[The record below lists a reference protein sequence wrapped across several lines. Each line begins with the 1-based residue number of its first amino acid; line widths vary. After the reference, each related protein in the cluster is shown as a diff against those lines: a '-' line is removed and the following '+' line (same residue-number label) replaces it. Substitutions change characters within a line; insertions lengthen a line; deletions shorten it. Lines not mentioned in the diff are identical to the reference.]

1 MSFYDTLPEEYWNL
15 RKRPF
20 TRRKEIKRLTE
31 EERYQIAVEYPYF
44 NQNKD
49 IKAVHH
55 LAYLYQVDRLTI
67 KKVLFQ
73 FVNKTKV

>member
-1 MSFYDTLPEEYWNL
+1 MSFHDSLPEEYWNL

-20 TRRKEIKRLTE
+20 NRRKEIKRLSD
-31 EERYQIAVEYPYF
+31 EEREQIKIEYPYF
-44 NQNKD
+44 SQNEN
-49 IKAVHH
+49 IKPIHH

-67 KKVLFQ
+67 KKVLLR